1 MKCNIQKISMFVFLL
16 FSIYFV
22 MEINSVTAMADV
34 IYENTKNVNVRSA
47 KIEINRVITVPQKEL
62 EREKLSRGS
71 SAARTKVIQYAY
83 KFLGKPYIW
92 AAEGPSS
99 FDCSGYTSYI
109 YRKFGYELP
118 HYTGYQVEM
127 GEEVPKDK
135 LKTGDLIFF
144 NTTGANS
151 HVGIY
156 MGNGNFIHASSGKG
170 SVTVSSL
177 SNSYYSSRF
186 SEARRI
192 VDL

>member
-1 MKCNIQKISMFVFLL
+1 MKCNIQKILMFMFLL
-16 FSIYFV
+16 FSICFV
-22 MEINSVTAMADV
+22 MEMNSVTAMADV
-34 IYENTKNVNVRSA
+34 VYENAKSVNIRST

-71 SAARTKVIQYAY
+71 SAARSKVIQYAY
-83 KFLGKPYIW
+83 KFLGRPYIW

-99 FDCSGYTSYI
+99 FDCSGYTSYV
-109 YRKFGYELP
+109 YGKFGYDLP

-127 GEEVPKDK
+127 GDEIPKDK
-135 LKTGDLIFF
+135 LKMGDLIFF

-156 MGNGNFIHASSGKG
+156 IRNGNFIHASSGKG
-170 SVTVSSL
+170 SVTVSNL
-177 SNSYYSSRF
+177 SNSYYASRF

-192 VDL
+192 VD